1 MVEGKRVVFILIDG
15 RDIILRVFY
24 RAVQTIWRREK
35 LSCVYLL
42 VWKKSLWKE
51 ESYSFSWLV
60 KKKMVF
66 SVDEWKFWTEFF
78 FFFFS
83 KLSLNAGVIIDD
95 LCLWMLS
102 LKVITCDF
110 TSSLSLGRG
119 GDTMVYTRWY
129 LCQLLGRKYRLGLA
143 TGERKVFDTDKLLI
157 QRKRGDCRL
166 VNLFKEEV
174 IYANLSSMFTW
185 KHSCS
190 HFIHLFFF

>member
-1 MVEGKRVVFILIDG
+1 MKILD
-15 RDIILRVFY
+15 R
-24 RAVQTIWRREK
+24 
-35 LSCVYLL
+35 
-42 VWKKSLWKE
+42 
-51 ESYSFSWLV
+51 
-60 KKKMVF
+60 M
-66 SVDEWKFWTEFF
+66 FF
-78 FFFFS
+78 CFFS